1 MEIIELKAFS
11 GRNIYS
17 HRKVIKMIL
26 DLKQWD
32 DVPTLDIENYNSNLL
47 AMIPSLSEHKC
58 SLGYPGGFVERLKRG
73 TYMAHVI
80 EHIAIELLNILGERV
95 CFGRTRRIRN
105 TTSYI
110 IIYEYIDEI
119 RGLEVGK
126 VAVQISKSLC
136 SGKPFDLEGALRI
149 LKEKVAQHQLGPST
163 GAIVEAARKRKIPVI
178 RIGTGSIIQLGYGK
192 HQKRLQA
199 TIVENTSC
207 ISVDIACDKSIT
219 KMLLID
225 SGIPV
230 PEGKVCRTLQQAL
243 TIAGKIGYPVVV
255 KPEKGN
261 QGKGVS
267 LNITNSTD
275 IAEAFNIAKKFD
287 SNVLVEK
294 YVPGKD
300 YRVLVV
306 NGRVVAVARR
316 IPARVIGD
324 GIHTISDLVKI
335 SNRDIRRGEAHEKP
349 LTKIIIDEISKRV
362 LHKQGYTVDSIPPT
376 MAAGLS
382 LGEYGALVAAG
393 VLDLEDALPLVRK
406 RGQFMQEAV
415 PFGVGAM
422 AAIIGLSTGKVEECC
437 RLAQNE
443 GMVSPANYN
452 CPGQIVV
459 SGYKPAVEKVCALAK
474 DMGAKRAL
482 MLAVSAPFHSPLLE
496 PAGLKLELELKKI
509 RIKSPSID
517 VISNV
522 HATMESNPSKIKGN
536 LVLQVSSPVKWE
548 ESVRYMIDQGI
559 DTYVEVGPG
568 RTLNGFLRKISRDV
582 RGYNIEDMDSLNKT
596 LQGLGV

>member
-1 MEIIELKAFS
+1 MKNFALLFPGQGAQYVGMGKEL
-11 GRNIYS
+11 Y
-17 HRKVIKMIL
+17 
-26 DLKQWD
+26 
-32 DVPTLDIENYNSNLL
+32 ENYQSV
-47 AMIPSLSEHKC
+47 K
-58 SLGYPGGFVERLKRG
+58 
-73 TYMAHVI
+73 
-80 EHIAIELLNILGERV
+80 IL
-95 CFGRTRRIRN
+95 
-105 TTSYI
+105 
-110 IIYEYIDEI
+110 
-119 RGLEVGK
+119 
-126 VAVQISKSLC
+126 
-136 SGKPFDLEGALRI
+136 FDKANDI
-149 LKEKVAQHQLGPST
+149 LKEDITNLCFNGPEDELMKT
-163 GAIVEAARKRKIPVI
+163 
-178 RIGTGSIIQLGYGK
+178 
-192 HQKRLQA
+192 
-199 TIVENTSC
+199 ENTQPAILLVS
-207 ISVDIACDKSIT
+207 IAAMT
-219 KMLLID
+219 
-225 SGIPV
+225 
-230 PEGKVCRTLQQAL
+230 
-243 TIAGKIGYPVVV
+243 
-255 KPEKGN
+255 
-261 QGKGVS
+261 
-267 LNITNSTD
+267 
-275 IAEAFNIAKKFD
+275 
-287 SNVLVEK
+287 VLREH
-294 YVPGKD
+294 GF
-300 YRVLVV
+300 
-306 NGRVVAVARR
+306 
-316 IPARVIGD
+316 
-324 GIHTISDLVKI
+324 T
-335 SNRDIRRGEAHEKP
+335 
-349 LTKIIIDEISKRV
+349 
-362 LHKQGYTVDSIPPT
+362 PT

-422 AAIIGLSTGKVEECC
+422 AAIIGLSTEKVEECC